1 MSRSLASRSRRSS
14 KSEPAELL
22 DADPEWEEPT
32 FEVDASSEGTPEA
45 LPAVLRDD
53 ADEAES
59 IEEDRTPCVDPV
71 SAPQRALIELFAS
84 RAELRFPGVDAKVL
98 EARAASVRA
107 LAEEVERARALLA
120 RAEADLG
127 RGQRELGAL
136 AERAHEYASIFARTD
151 TELAA
156 TLETIVL
163 RPEPAAKRRRREET
177 TPEAPKRRG
186 RPPKTA
192 AVELPFAAS

>member
-1 MSRSLASRSRRSS
+1 MSRSIASRARRSP
-14 KSEPAELL
+14 KSDPSEVL
-22 DADPEWEEPT
+22 DADPEWDEPT
-32 FEVDASSEGTPEA
+32 FEVDASEGTPEA

-53 ADEAES
+53 ADDAEP

-71 SAPQRALIELFAS
+71 SAAQRALIELFAS

-120 RAEADLG
+120 RAEAELG
-127 RGQRELGAL
+127 QGQRELGAL
-136 AERAHEYASIFARTD
+136 AERAHEYARIFARTD

-156 TLETIVL
+156 ALETIVL
-163 RPEPAAKRRRREET
+163 RPEPAAKRRRRDEV

>member
-1 MSRSLASRSRRSS
+1 MSRSLASRSRRSP
-14 KSEPAELL
+14 KSEPSELL
-22 DADPEWEEPT
+22 DADPEWDEPT
-32 FEVDASSEGTPEA
+32 FEADASSEPAEA

-53 ADEAES
+53 AEDAER
-59 IEEDRTPCVDPV
+59 EEDRTPCVDPV
-71 SAPQRALIELFAS
+71 SAPQRALIELFAA

-120 RAEADLG
+120 RAEAELG
-127 RGQRELGAL
+127 QGQRELGAL
-136 AERAHEYASIFARTD
+136 VDRAHEYARVFARTD
-151 TELAA
+151 AELAA

-163 RPEPAAKRRRREET
+163 RSEPTTKRRRREEA
-177 TPEAPKRRG
+177 TPETPKRRG
-186 RPPKTA
+186 RPPKTE